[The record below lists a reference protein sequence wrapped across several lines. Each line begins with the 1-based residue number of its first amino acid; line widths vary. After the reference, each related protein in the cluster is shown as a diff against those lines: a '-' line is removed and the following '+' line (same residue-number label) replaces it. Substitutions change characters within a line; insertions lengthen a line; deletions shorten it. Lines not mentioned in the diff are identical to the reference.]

1 MISCL
6 VELFGIDGASSYNH
20 AFTYLRAVAVG
31 LRTALVSG
39 SDSSSGA
46 VAAARAAVAS
56 VASWATVNA
65 LRALTAIV
73 CAHGATPSAPL
84 WELVYPLAQVLS
96 GLPRAAPAPSHYPL
110 RLHMAALQN
119 ELQWATGVYV
129 PVALP
134 LLDILR
140 CRALTLKPRGAAP
153 SKPTPLSLIVRVA
166 PSAADTKS
174 YQDSLVARV
183 LELILDATRSFFA
196 SPALPELVAP
206 IVVQLRI
213 FAADTRVPPWK
224 SRARALIDTLVGA
237 STAVST
243 RRATL
248 PFTPTDTAALA
259 NFMSKE
265 ASALR
270 LARSQAQS
278 AAIAAEINAARL
290 EALNPK
296 PASTTA
302 REGARNGGS
311 DDDDDD
317 DDEEGDDDNGNDA
330 SDDDDSASDNQEA
343 SGDDEDEDGSDEEDE
358 DAGEETEASR
368 PRAPPT
374 FKSLKAKGSDSRG
387 RFKILPR
394 AASTLGEDVVG
405 DIDAF

>member
-39 SDSSSGA
+39 SDLGSGS

-153 SKPTPLSLIVRVA
+153 SKPTPLSLVVRVA

-183 LELILDATRSFFA
+183 LELILDAMRSFFA

-248 PFTPTDTAALA
+248 PFTPTDTTALA

-278 AAIAAEINAARL
+278 AAVAAEINAARL

-296 PASTTA
+296 PASTTV
-302 REGARNGGS
+302 REGARNGDS
-311 DDDDDD
+311 DD
-317 DDEEGDDDNGNDA
+317 DDEEGDNDNGNDA
-330 SDDDDSASDNQEA
+330 SDDDDSDSGEA
-343 SGDDEDEDGSDEEDE
+343 SGDDEDEEEDGSDEEDE

-374 FKSLKAKGSDSRG
+374 FKRLKTKGSDSRG

-394 AASTLGEDVVG
+394 ASLGEDVVG